1 METIRTYLEN
11 MFRGLPESDELN
23 LAKANLLEIMEDKYE
38 EQKRA
43 GRSENEAVGTVIAE
57 FGNIDELLNELG
69 INKEQTADESEIEK
83 RYLSD
88 TEAQNIITE
97 KKSQG
102 VKLATGI
109 SICILA
115 PAIMCLMQGILIA
128 IFGNTL
134 SEDIIDNYCTIGLI
148 VMIVI
153 GVAIIVYT
161 GIKMDKYD
169 FLEKEDIQISAYYK
183 EKLEKERE
191 DYHSKFAFK
200 ICIGVVACV
209 LSVIAPI
216 VAETTG
222 ETAVGEGISVFIMLT
237 MVAFGVWHFVTAGV
251 TSETYKQ
258 LLSKE
263 EYSKKSKTNNKVMD
277 KIGSIYWPLVSIGY
291 LVWSFLTMRWYFTW
305 IVWPIAGLL
314 YGAISIVVNGI
325 MELQK
330 K

>member
-1 METIRTYLEN
+1 MLFRSVKVEPVGDAISRLSSLRVNLEVVIVSPLSGQIRIN
-11 MFRGLPESDELN
+11 
-23 LAKANLLEIMEDKYE
+23 
-38 EQKRA
+38 
-43 GRSENEAVGTVIAE
+43 RSV
-57 FGNIDELLNELG
+57 
-69 INKEQTADESEIEK
+69 
-83 RYLSD
+83 
-88 TEAQNIITE
+88 
-97 KKSQG
+97 
-102 VKLATGI
+102 
-109 SICILA
+109 
-115 PAIMCLMQGILIA
+115 
-128 IFGNTL
+128 
-134 SEDIIDNYCTIGLI
+134 
-148 VMIVI
+148 
-153 GVAIIVYT
+153 VAIIVYT
-161 GIKMDKYD
+161 GIKLDKYD

-222 ETAVGEGISVFIMLT
+222 EAAVGEGISVFIMLT